1 MGKGRGRD
9 EREREKEGVG
19 ERERD
24 RKRTEPLICLAF
36 QTCNSRSLP
45 LASACLFP
53 ILTGGYCGFVFP
65 SKDEATQFAFTQIQ
79 KLNLKDPWDSMPISV
94 MEL

>member
-1 MGKGRGRD
+1 M
-9 EREREKEGVG
+9 REREKEGGG
-19 ERERD
+19 ERGRE

-36 QTCNSRSLP
+36 QTCNSTNFP
-45 LASACLFP
+45 LASAWLFP
-53 ILTGGYCGFVFP
+53 ILTVGCCRFVFS

-79 KLNLKDPWDSMPISV
+79 TLNLKDPWESMPISV

>member
-1 MGKGRGRD
+1 M
-9 EREREKEGVG
+9 REREGVG
-19 ERERD
+19 ERE

-36 QTCNSRSLP
+36 RTSNSTDFL
-45 LASACLFP
+45 LASACLLP
-53 ILTGGYCGFVFP
+53 ILTVGCCGFVFA